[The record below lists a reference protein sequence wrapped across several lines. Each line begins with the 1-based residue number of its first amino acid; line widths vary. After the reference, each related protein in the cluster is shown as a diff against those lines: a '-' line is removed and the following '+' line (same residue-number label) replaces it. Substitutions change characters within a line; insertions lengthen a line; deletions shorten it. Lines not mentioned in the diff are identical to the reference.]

1 MCTVLMHLFQIRDE
15 FLPDG
20 RSSYLS
26 RLPLLI
32 LLIAHLKSSLSPV
45 LASLSFQEQ
54 AVTLPLQQEE
64 G

>member
-1 MCTVLMHLFQIRDE
+1 MCTVLVHLFQIRDE
-15 FLPDG
+15 FLPDE

-26 RLPLLI
+26 WLPLLI
-32 LLIAHLKSSLSPV
+32 LLIAHLESSLSPV